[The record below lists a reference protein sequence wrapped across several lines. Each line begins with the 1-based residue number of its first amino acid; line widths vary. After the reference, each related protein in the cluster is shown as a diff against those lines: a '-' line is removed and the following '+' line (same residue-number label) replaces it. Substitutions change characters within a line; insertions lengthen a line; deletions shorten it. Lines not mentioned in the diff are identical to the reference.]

1 MRKADKS
8 NGKRRRHPVRMT
20 GMMDHVTLNKVV
32 SKGKR
37 DEPRA
42 EGDDSVGKEL

>member
-1 MRKADKS
+1 
-8 NGKRRRHPVRMT
+8 MT

-42 EGDDSVGKEL
+42 EGDDSVGKELQMDGITARA